1 MEFWQAIPWIEP
13 EQAIEVA
20 RIAEEVGF
28 DGVITADHALFPRE
42 LRTPYP
48 YAPDGRA
55 PLDADTPYPDIW
67 ALTGA
72 MAAVTSRLKFSCSI
86 YVLPLRHPVDVAKS
100 AGTLALLS
108 GGRFLLGAGT
118 GWMKEE
124 FDVYG
129 VDFRSRGRR
138 MDECIAVM
146 RKLWAGGWA
155 EHHGEFFDFDA
166 IRVSP
171 VPPAQLPILLGGT
184 APVALRRAARVGD
197 GWIGAGNHPDEVPG
211 VLAEFRRLREEA
223 GRAAEPFYTLVGLSA
238 PADTDTLKR
247 LGDLGMSATVSYPF
261 RYSIGEHSSLAQKRR
276 VMEDYAENVIR
287 HFR

>member
-13 EQAIEVA
+13 EQAIDVA
-20 RIAEEVGF
+20 RMAEELGF

-48 YAPDGRA
+48 YSPDGSA
-55 PLDADTPYPDIW
+55 PLDADTPYPDVW

-72 MAAVTSRLKFSCSI
+72 MVAATTRLKFSCSI
-86 YVLPLRHPVDVAKS
+86 FVLPLRHPVDVAKS

-171 VPPAQLPILLGGT
+171 VPPAPVPILLGGT
-184 APVALRRAARVGD
+184 APVALRRAAAVGD

-211 VLAEFRRLREEA
+211 VLAEFRRLRAEA

-238 PADTDTLKR
+238 PADVDTLKR
-247 LGDLGMSATVSYPF
+247 LGELGMSATVSYPF
-261 RYSIGEHSSLAQKRR
+261 RYSIGERSSLAEKRR
-276 VMEDYAENVIR
+276 VMQDYAETVIR

>member
-13 EQAIEVA
+13 DQILEVA
-20 RIAEEVGF
+20 KIAEELGF

-42 LRTPYP
+42 LRSPYP
-48 YAPDGRA
+48 YSPDGKP
-55 PLDADTPYPDIW
+55 PLGPDTPYPDIW
-67 ALTGA
+67 AITAA
-72 MAAVTSRLKFSCSI
+72 MAAVTTRIKFSCSI

-100 AGTLALLS
+100 AGTVSLIS
-108 GGRFLLGAGT
+108 NGRFLLGAGT
-118 GWMKEE
+118 GWMKDE

-138 MDECIAVM
+138 MDECIQVL
-146 RKLWAGGWA
+146 RKLWSSEWA

-171 VPPAQLPILLGGT
+171 APREPVPILLGGA
-184 APVALRRAARVGD
+184 APVALRRAAVVGD

-211 VLAEFRRLREEA
+211 VLAELKRLRAGA
-223 GRAAEPFYTLVGLSA
+223 GRAADPFYTLVGLTA
-238 PADTDTLKR
+238 PADIDTLKR
-247 LGDLGMSATVSYPF
+247 LGDCGMSATVSYPF
-261 RYSIGEHSSLAQKRR
+261 RYSVGEHSTLAQKRA
-276 VMEDYAENVIR
+276 VMEAYAETVIR